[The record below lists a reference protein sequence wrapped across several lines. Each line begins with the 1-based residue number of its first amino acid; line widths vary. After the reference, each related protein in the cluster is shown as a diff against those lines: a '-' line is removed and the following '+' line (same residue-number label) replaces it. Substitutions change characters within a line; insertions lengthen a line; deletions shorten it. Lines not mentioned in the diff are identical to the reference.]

1 MQAAEAKNF
10 GCDVHMQHDERYE
23 RAREFA
29 HVVRGLWDS
38 WDDDAF
44 IRDKA
49 RGVFFDPAALHV
61 LDHRGEHFRVR
72 GPLNVARSPQGRPVM
87 VQAGSSDA
95 GKELAAETADVVF
108 TAQQSLAEAKAFYAD
123 LKRRLPRYGRGP
135 DDVKVMPGLFATVGC
150 TEQEARDKYEELQQL
165 IHPTVGLM
173 LLSAFLGYDVSGLDP
188 DGPLPE
194 LPPQVL
200 ATSRARLLSDLAR
213 RESLTIR
220 QLYMRMAGARGH
232 RQIYGTPAQ
241 IADEMEAWFK
251 EEAADGF
258 NVMPPIEPASLDDFV
273 ALVIPELQR
282 RGLFRTR
289 YEGRTLRDRL
299 GLRRP
304 ASVYATRAS
313 AGQAVSA

>member
-1 MQAAEAKNF
+1 
-10 GCDVHMQHDERYE
+10 
-23 RAREFA
+23 
-29 HVVRGLWDS
+29 
-38 WDDDAF
+38 
-44 IRDKA
+44 
-49 RGVFFDPAALHV
+49 
-61 LDHRGEHFRVR
+61 
-72 GPLNVARSPQGRPVM
+72 
-87 VQAGSSDA
+87 
-95 GKELAAETADVVF
+95 
-108 TAQQSLAEAKAFYAD
+108 
-123 LKRRLPRYGRGP
+123 
-135 DDVKVMPGLFATVGC
+135 VKVMPGLFATVGC